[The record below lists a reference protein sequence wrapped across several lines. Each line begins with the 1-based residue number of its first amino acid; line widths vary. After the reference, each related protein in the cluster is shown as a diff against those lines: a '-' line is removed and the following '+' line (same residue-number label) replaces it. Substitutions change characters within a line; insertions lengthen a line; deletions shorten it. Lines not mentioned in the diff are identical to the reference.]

1 MEGGMQLSFKMFMIS
16 LVLFLS
22 DVCVHLNA
30 ASNQNLLLEDDDS
43 DAIEGTTSVVISGRW
58 LNTPEN
64 TRNKYLSVSRE
75 VVF

>member
-1 MEGGMQLSFKMFMIS
+1 MEGGMQLSFKMLMIS

-43 DAIEGTTSVVISGRW
+43 DTIELTTCQV
-58 LNTPEN
+58 L
-64 TRNKYLSVSRE
+64 K
-75 VVF
+75 

>member
-43 DAIEGTTSVVISGRW
+43 DATEGTTSVVISGRW

>member
-1 MEGGMQLSFKMFMIS
+1 MQLSFKMFMIS

-43 DAIEGTTSVVISGRW
+43 DAIEGATSVVISGRW

>member
-43 DAIEGTTSVVISGRW
+43 DAIEGTTSVFISGRW

>member
-1 MEGGMQLSFKMFMIS
+1 MQLSFKMIIVS
-16 LVLFLS
+16 VVLFLS

-43 DAIEGTTSVVISGRW
+43 DAIEGTTSIVISGRW

-64 TRNKYLSVSRE
+64 TRNKHLSVGRE
-75 VVF
+75 AVF

>member
-1 MEGGMQLSFKMFMIS
+1 MQLSFKMIIVS

-43 DAIEGTTSVVISGRW
+43 DTMELTTSVVTSGKW
-58 LNTPEN
+58 LNTPEDI
-64 TRNKYLSVSRE
+64 RNKVLSSVIG
-75 VVF
+75 F

>member
-1 MEGGMQLSFKMFMIS
+1 MQLSFKMLMIS

-43 DAIEGTTSVVISGRW
+43 DAIELTTSVVISGKW

-64 TRNKYLSVSRE
+64 TRRKPLSVGRE
-75 VVF
+75 AIF

>member
-1 MEGGMQLSFKMFMIS
+1 MQLSFKMFMIS

-43 DAIEGTTSVVISGRW
+43 DAIEGTTPVVISGRW

>member
-1 MEGGMQLSFKMFMIS
+1 MQLSFKMLMIS

-43 DAIEGTTSVVISGRW
+43 DTIELTTSVVTSGKW
-58 LNTPEN
+58 LNTPEG
-64 TRNKYLSVSRE
+64 TLCKISD
-75 VVF
+75 

>member
-1 MEGGMQLSFKMFMIS
+1 MQLSFKMFMIS

-43 DAIEGTTSVVISGRW
+43 DAIEGTTSVFISGRW

>member
-1 MEGGMQLSFKMFMIS
+1 MQLSFKMFMIS

-43 DAIEGTTSVVISGRW
+43 DATEGTTSVVISGRW